1 MDVQLE
7 TGVAWSTLNSWSN
20 NQLTRYDAPLI
31 TRYANILITRNL
43 LPEKLIVGKPG
54 YNYFSKIQHASAMH
68 VHRGGSFFNDCLFL
82 D

>member
-54 YNYFSKIQHASAMH
+54 YNYFGKIQHVSAMH